1 MTIEDKRLVDIA
13 NRHDIRFLFNRFE
26 ANNIEKAFR
35 TAHELNQKVEPV
47 CLGFFERDGKL
58 YQRMSKTVWRVGK
71 NYDRQVVID
80 IDGHDVANLIFV
92 KDFYS
97 VVLKKQFY
105 VVKTLHGYHLI
116 QKEPFK
122 THEEWVYGNCLLLN
136 PNLKREYVICY
147 VKKVM
152 DFDDSKRI
160 KDTEKGTQKLL
171 GTKED
176 YIRDFKASGLW
187 VGVGDFDILYNI
199 RGIYF
204 KKYTLR
210 ISKKKPNDKLE
221 VISDEQIREYVK
233 DAQIW

>member
-1 MTIEDKRLVDIA
+1 MNDKELVEIA
-13 NRHDIRFLFNRFE
+13 NRNDIRFLFNRFE
-26 ANNIEKAFR
+26 ANNIGKAFQ
-35 TAHELNQKVEPV
+35 TSHELNEMVKPR
-47 CLGFFERDGKL
+47 LKGFVYKNGKF
-58 YQRMSKTVWRVGK
+58 YRKMSKTVWRVGK

-80 IDGHDVANLIFV
+80 IDGHDFANLLFV
-92 KDFYS
+92 RDFYS
-97 VVLKKQFY
+97 LCLKKQFH
-105 VVKTLHGYHLI
+105 VIKTLHGYHLI
-116 QKEPFK
+116 QKEPYK

-136 PNLKREYVICY
+136 PNLKMEDLPSY

-176 YIRDFKASGLW
+176 YIRDFKESGLW
-187 VGVGDFDILYNI
+187 HGIGDFDILYNI

-210 ISKKKPNDKLE
+210 ISKKKPDDGFE
-221 VISDEQIREYVK
+221 VLSDEQIREYVL
-233 DAQIW
+233 DAQI